1 MDNVLNLENQLFI
14 NMSQINRLREQ
25 IKPYQEVLYQHP
37 INQFIQKP
45 TDLAVFMQH
54 HVFAVWD
61 FMSLVKK
68 LQAELTCVSQPWVPK
83 GSADVRFLINEIV
96 LGEESDVDQHGQVIS
111 HFELYIRAMKELS
124 IEPSPILDTFL
135 KASSI
140 QEVLKLIADSNLAPS
155 IKQFLTFTFESV
167 ANRPIEEIAAIF
179 TFGREDLIPGMFQL
193 IVDQLKQDAP
203 NQVETLVYYLERH
216 IEVDGDHHSQLA
228 YQMMEELCGS
238 DQDKWNR
245 ATQAAIDSL
254 EVRKVLWDGVVA
266 N

>member
-1 MDNVLNLENQLFI
+1 MTIQTINQNIQGYKNQLLTHSLYEKVKTIDDLNCFLENHI
-14 NMSQINRLREQ
+14 
-25 IKPYQEVLYQHP
+25 Y
-37 INQFIQKP
+37 
-45 TDLAVFMQH
+45 
-54 HVFAVWD
+54 AVWD

-83 GSADVRFLINEIV
+83 GSAEVRFLINEIV
-96 LGEESDVDQHGQVIS
+96 LGEESDVDQHGVIIS
-111 HFELYIRAMKELS
+111 HFELYLRAMNELS
-124 IEPSPILDTFL
+124 IEASPILNQL
-135 KASSI
+135 LQARSI
-140 QEVLKLIADSNLAPS
+140 DEILQKIADASLDPS
-155 IKQFLTFTFESV
+155 IKDFLRFTFESI

-193 IVDQLKQDAP
+193 IVDQLKQDSP
-203 NQVETLVYYLERH
+203 EQVETLVYYLERH

-228 YQMMEELCGS
+228 YRMMEELCGS

-245 ATQAAIDSL
+245 ATQAAIESL